1 MQRVVGYR
9 NFCNKLW
16 NATRFALRNF
26 GDFDPS
32 GALGFLE
39 SLASVPSEKH
49 SPRDAWILSRL
60 TDVIATSITTI
71 ESYEFGKLTTA
82 LYSFWLYDLCDNYLE
97 LTKPVFLNEKE
108 DVKSTRRRAQ
118 EVDRRMFNAKT
129 YRVRYYALVR
139 VMV

>member
-1 MQRVVGYR
+1 MVGYR

-26 GDFDPS
+26 GDFQPS

-39 SLASVPSEKH
+39 SLASVPADKQA
-49 SPRDAWILSRL
+49 PRDAWILSRL

-108 DVKSTRRRAQ
+108 DAKSIRRRAQ
-118 EVDRRMFNAKT
+118 EVG
-129 YRVRYYALVR
+129 
-139 VMV
+139 